1 MTGSLLRIILAAGL
15 LATTSGCDE
24 DDDPLGPED
33 VAGSYTAT
41 TFTAAT
47 TDVLAAGGSIAV
59 TLHAN
64 GTTTGQLFVPASV
77 TGGAA
82 LTVDLAGTFALIGNR
97 VRFDLNTASFVE
109 NVDFD
114 IVGTTLRGNG
124 TFGVIPAT
132 VVLTRTT

>member
-1 MTGSLLRIILAAGL
+1 MTVSLLRIVAVAGL
-15 LATTSGCDE
+15 LATASACSE
-24 DDDPLGPED
+24 DDPLGPED

-59 TLHAN
+59 TLNAN
-64 GTTTGQLFVPASV
+64 GTTTGLLFVPASV

-82 LTVDLAGTFALIGNR
+82 LSVDLAGTFQLIGNR